1 MDLNPIA
8 NASLKVAKEFADVV
22 VNASS
27 TLADSSHATA
37 WKIAQRVSTEL
48 LVQYFFISK
57 QSSKRTMLRYLFNV
71 VFNITFSF

>member
-22 VNASS
+22 VNVSS
-27 TLADSSHATA
+27 ALADSSHATA

-48 LVQYFFISK
+48 LVFFYFKIILK
-57 QSSKRTMLRYLFNV
+57 TYNV
-71 VFNITFSF
+71 TLSF